1 MNRNDLCWCG
11 SGRKYKKCH
20 QDYDEH
26 LREMKFDFTKGQI
39 RPMKKLINNPKDIE
53 AVRAAGVVNDRAL
66 DLMDEMVQPGVDT
79 LTLDNAVA
87 KFLESK
93 GAVSA
98 DLGFEGYPRYTCI
111 SVNDVVCHG
120 IPSKDTILKEGDIV
134 NVDITTK
141 YKGYYADASR
151 MYIVGGHAAE
161 NAERLV
167 RVTRECMKLGIEAA
181 KPWHFLGDI
190 GAACGKHAHDNGYS
204 VVTDLGGHGVGKEFH
219 SEPFIPHTG
228 TPGTGMLLVPG
239 MIITVEPMINEGT
252 HRVTTDKKDGWTV
265 RTKDKKLSAQW
276 ENTILITE
284 TGNEILSS

>member
-53 AVRAAGVVNDRAL
+53 AVRAAGVVNDGAL

-93 GAVSA
+93 GAISA

-151 MYIVGGHAAE
+151 M
-161 NAERLV
+161 
-167 RVTRECMKLGIEAA
+167 
-181 KPWHFLGDI
+181 
-190 GAACGKHAHDNGYS
+190 
-204 VVTDLGGHGVGKEFH
+204 
-219 SEPFIPHTG
+219 
-228 TPGTGMLLVPG
+228 
-239 MIITVEPMINEGT
+239 
-252 HRVTTDKKDGWTV
+252 
-265 RTKDKKLSAQW
+265 
-276 ENTILITE
+276 
-284 TGNEILSS
+284 